1 MADVITL
8 DVNEKPAI
16 DGFENLIDEIV
27 KVDKATDK
35 LEDSGN
41 RAVSTINRIRPAAA
55 QSSAALGQIGEKVS
69 QLGVQFSTGSEKV
82 AGFVPNLLRLGPA
95 GSAAVATVGGL
106 AAGLTI
112 LNNTG
117 LRDGKS
123 NLDRLGKSAGDLAGQ
138 FLPAIDVVKTA
149 DKTISGISDTIV
161 ENTDVLAENIRKWAL
176 WVKGVRDTKETDD
189 FFERTQSGFAKLRE
203 EEKRLSSE
211 TDKRKK
217 SEEIANIKTI
227 DEVSNRLRW
236 LREEQSQIIRN
247 TVSEKERDEKLQES
261 FQKRAALESRLAEL
275 EKAGAAER
283 AANAK
288 FWADRRIAEEQRVA
302 TSFAQQREFESKAFQ
317 ESIDFQ
323 KRVAKD
329 WADYQRG
336 LQADRRSGILDTAEA
351 VIRAKAEEEKALA
364 ERMQGEARDA
374 AVRKSNSD
382 LDDNLHTLRIKRIK
396 EEMNQRLQATKV
408 SEVEDEIR
416 RHNQTEGDAKLNSE
430 TMRAFKQR
438 QVELQQQLK
447 EAQQEGARIVL
458 DGDRSLAIEEQAFKR
473 QQAVRA
479 IEERKEAEK
488 RQIDI
493 AKASKDAELSIS
505 EINRKFV
512 ESKQEEEYKKR
523 REMAD
528 VYYKWMTA
536 ENGHTAKEVF
546 EFNREM
552 YLRGLDDKRA
562 ADKRQIE
569 MEREKRA
576 VLVELAKA
584 KGLDAR
590 ASEGAFNILQN
601 QDPRKVRQELIDRA
615 RRDAGPDKKDQAD
628 AARQAA
634 RDFAKG
640 NVDPTKMAQAELD
653 AANKTV
659 GAMVAGGKLDNA
671 MAQALGNQLR
681 IAAQLKADTDR
692 VQKQVDELQ
701 KVQDALINAS
711 NPNRNRAGAGGQKG

>member
-189 FFERTQSGFAKLRE
+189 FFERTQSGYAKLRE

-211 TDKRKK
+211 TEKRKK

-236 LREEQSQIIRN
+236 LDEEQSQIIRN
-247 TVSEKERDEKLQES
+247 TISEKERDEKLQES
-261 FQKRAALESRLAEL
+261 FQKQAALESRLAEL

-458 DGDRSLAIEEQAFKR
+458 DADRKLAVEEAEYKR
-473 QQAVRA
+473 QQLV
-479 IEERKEAEK
+479 
-488 RQIDI
+488 RQIQDRTESARKQI
-493 AKASKDAELSIS
+493 QVEKDKKAALENIEKGASAGVPGFDAS
-505 EINRKFV
+505 
-512 ESKQEEEYKKR
+512 
-523 REMAD
+523 
-528 VYYKWMTA
+528 
-536 ENGHTAKEVF
+536 
-546 EFNREM
+546 
-552 YLRGLDDKRA
+552 
-562 ADKRQIE
+562 
-569 MEREKRA
+569 A
-576 VLVELAKA
+576 VL
-584 KGLDAR
+584 R
-590 ASEGAFNILQN
+590 AQRPE
-601 QDPRKVRQELIDRA
+601 DVRRQLMERA
-615 RRDAGPDKKDQAD
+615 RRDAAAGGGDKSDQAA

-634 RDFAKG
+634 VQFSQGKT
-640 NVDPTKMAQAELD
+640 DPTKLAQAELD

-659 GAMVAGGKLDNA
+659 GAMVASGKLDNA
-671 MAQALGNQLR
+671 MAAALGNQLR
-681 IAAQLKADTDR
+681 IAAQQQAESEQIKKR
-692 VQKQVDELQ
+692 VEEIQN
-701 KVQDALINAS
+701 VQDALINAS
-711 NPNRNRAGAGGQKG
+711 NPARNRAGAGGQRG